1 MLDIKQWLDS
11 NFDRFA
17 EISDKIWEY
26 AETKFVET
34 QSVEL
39 LTSIMREEGF
49 TVEENLAGIPTAF
62 VGTYGSGKTKIGILG
77 EYDALPGLSQDT
89 VTHKQPRV
97 EGAAGQ
103 GCGHNLL
110 GVGSLAA
117 VLAVKQAIE
126 AGDIDGTI
134 QFFGC
139 PAAEGGA
146 AKTFMVRAGV
156 FDHLD
161 IALTWHPG
169 TTNSVMSMNLLARA
183 MAIFRFHGT
192 AAHAAGDPY
201 NGRSALDA
209 VELMNVGCNYLREH
223 IIPDGRLHYTITK
236 GGGAPNVVPDLAESL
251 YYVRAPTTLQVR
263 EIYDRVV
270 KVAKGAAMMTE
281 TEVEI
286 IFHSGTSN
294 LVLLESL
301 ETVMYEKMKEAGPIE
316 FTPEEIDYAKQIVGD
331 KVDAEKGVWTQLFAG
346 KGDEANKFKEM
357 IKGKILLGDI
367 LPYFRISKVLPGST
381 DVGDVSWVVPTS
393 QVSTACHGIGTPGH
407 SWQLVAQGGMSIG
420 HKGFLLAAK
429 TMALTAVEL
438 MQKPDLVT
446 KVRVEFDAELKK
458 EAYLPPIYEDTKL
471 PFLVED
477 LGVPR
482 E

>member
-1 MLDIKQWLDS
+1 MIDVKQWLND
-11 NFDRFA
+11 NYDKFT
-17 EISDKIWEY
+17 ELSDKIWEY
-26 AETKFVET
+26 AETKYVET
-34 QSVEL
+34 KSAEL
-39 LTSIMREEGF
+39 IIETLENEGF
-49 TVEENLAGIPTAF
+49 NIEKEVADIPTAF
-62 VGTYGSGKTKIGILG
+62 VATYGSGKTKIGILG

-89 VTHKQPRV
+89 VAFKKPRI
-97 EGAAGQ
+97 EGAAGH

-117 VLAVKQAIE
+117 VISVKHAIDS
-126 AGDIDGTI
+126 GKLDGTI

-139 PAAEGGA
+139 PAEEGGA

-161 IALTWHPG
+161 VALTWHPG
-169 TTNSVMSMNLLARA
+169 TVNGVMSMNLLARA
-183 MAIFRFHGT
+183 MAIFRFHGK

-223 IIPDGRLHYTITK
+223 IIPDGRIHYSITK
-236 GGGAPNVVPDLAESL
+236 GGGAPNVVPDIAESL

-294 LVLLESL
+294 LVLIESL
-301 ETVMYEKMKEAGPIE
+301 EKVMHEKMKESGEIE
-316 FTPEEIDYAKQIVGD
+316 YTEEEIQYAKEIVGSRA
-331 KVDAEKGVWTQLFAG
+331 DANKGVFTQVYSKAGEKGKQFQ
-346 KGDEANKFKEM
+346 EM
-357 IKGKILLGDI
+357 IKGKVLLGMI
-367 LPYFRISKVLPGST
+367 MPYYRIEKVLPGST
-381 DVGDVSWVVPTS
+381 DVGDVSWVVPTA
-393 QVSTACHGIGTPGH
+393 QVSTTCHGMGTPGH
-407 SWQLVAQGGMSIG
+407 SWELVAQGGMSIG
-420 HKGFLLAAK
+420 HKGLLLAAK
-429 TMALTAVEL
+429 TMALTAIEL
-438 MQKPDLVT
+438 MSKQDLVSNI
-446 KVRVEFDAELKK
+446 KEEFK
-458 EAYLPPIYEDTKL
+458 EYLQQEKYLPPIYDDTKL

-477 LGVPR
+477 LIPAK

>member
-1 MLDIKQWLDS
+1 MLDVKQWLDA
-11 NFDRFA
+11 NFNKFT

-34 QSVEL
+34 KSVKLLIEL
-39 LTSIMREEGF
+39 LKEEGF
-49 TVEENLAGIPTAF
+49 SVEENLGGIPTAF
-62 VGTYGSGKTKIGILG
+62 VGTFGSGKTKIGILG
-77 EYDALPGLSQDT
+77 EYDALPGLSQET
-89 VTHKQPRV
+89 VTHKKPRI

-110 GVGSLAA
+110 GVGSIAA
-117 VLAVKQAIE
+117 VIAVKQAIE

-139 PAAEGGA
+139 PAEEGGA
-146 AKTFMVRAGV
+146 AKTFMVRSGI

-161 IALTWHPG
+161 AALTWHPG

-223 IIPDGRLHYTITK
+223 IIPDGRIHYTITK

-251 YYVRAPTTLQVR
+251 YYVRAPTTTEVR

-270 KVAKGAAMMTE
+270 KIAKGAAMMTE

-286 IFHSGTSN
+286 IYHSGTSN
-294 LVLLESL
+294 LVLIESL
-301 ETVMYEKMKEAGPIE
+301 ERVMHEKMKEAGAIK
-316 FTPEEIDYAKQIVGD
+316 FTPEEIEYAKEIVGD
-331 KVDAEKGVWTQLFAG
+331 KANAEKGLWTQLFSG
-346 KGDEANKFKEM
+346 SGDEANNFKKM
-357 IKGKILLGDI
+357 IEGKILLGDI
-367 LPYFRISKVLPGST
+367 LPYFRITKVLPGST
-381 DVGDVSWVVPTS
+381 DVGDVSWVVPTA

-429 TMALTAVEL
+429 TMALTAIEL
-438 MQKPDLVT
+438 MKNPDLVT
-446 KVRVEFDAELKK
+446 TVKAEFEKSLN
-458 EAYLPPIYEDTKL
+458 EEPYLPPIYEDTRL
-471 PFLVED
+471 PFMVED

>member
-1 MLDIKQWLDS
+1 
-11 NFDRFA
+11 
-17 EISDKIWEY
+17 
-26 AETKFVET
+26 
-34 QSVEL
+34 
-39 LTSIMREEGF
+39 
-49 TVEENLAGIPTAF
+49 
-62 VGTYGSGKTKIGILG
+62 
-77 EYDALPGLSQDT
+77 
-89 VTHKQPRV
+89 
-97 EGAAGQ
+97 
-103 GCGHNLL
+103 L

-117 VLAVKQAIE
+117 VIAVKQAIE
-126 AGDIDGTI
+126 AGEIDGTI

-139 PAAEGGA
+139 PAEEGGA

-161 IALTWHPG
+161 VALTWHPG
-169 TTNSVMSMNLLARA
+169 STNAVMSMNLLARA
-183 MAIFRFHGT
+183 MAIFRFHGR

-223 IIPDGRLHYTITK
+223 IIPDGRIHYIITK
-236 GGGAPNVVPDLAESL
+236 GGGAPNVVPDIAESL
-251 YYVRAPTTLQVR
+251 YYVRAPTTTQVR
-263 EIYDRVV
+263 EIYERVV

-294 LVLLESL
+294 LVLIESL
-301 ETVMYEKMKEAGPIE
+301 ERVMHEKMKEAGAIE
-316 FTPEEIDYAKQIVGD
+316 FTDEEVEYATQIVGN
-331 KVDAEKGVWTQLFAG
+331 KADAEKNIWASMFTGSG
-346 KGDEANKFKEM
+346 EDSKKFMEM
-357 IKGKILLGDI
+357 LKGKVLLGDI

-381 DVGDVSWVVPTS
+381 DVGDVSWVVPTA

-429 TMALTAVEL
+429 TMALTAIEL
-438 MQKPDLVT
+438 MNKPDLVEMV
-446 KVRVEFDAELKK
+446 KAEFADELKK
-458 EAYLPPIYEDTKL
+458 EAYIPPIYEDTKL

-477 LGVPR
+477 LGVPSD
-482 E
+482 